1 MTGMTWKKLKRVL
14 IPIGFPKFIKRQ
26 EINMK
31 IDNTKIL
38 KNLEI
43 EKEN

>member
-1 MTGMTWKKLKRVL
+1 MTWKKLKRVL
-14 IPIGFPKFIKRQ
+14 ISIGFPKFIKRQ